1 MWMVDPKIMCRQH
14 LLGEHLECHMFISSI
29 SIGKR
34 VTGFLRNNLLEPA
47 SIKSR
52 HDILAAEMNRREYKH
67 NSPLSENQ
75 YYKAVTKL
83 SLADRAVYI
92 DNIKSLAVLRSR
104 CNECGLRYRKRK

>member
-1 MWMVDPKIMCRQH
+1 
-14 LLGEHLECHMFISSI
+14 MFISSI

-52 HDILAAEMNRREYKH
+52 HDVLASEIVRRGYKH
-67 NSPLSENQ
+67 KSPLSEKQ
-75 YYKAVTKL
+75 YSRAVTKL
-83 SLADRAVYI
+83 SEADNAVYI

-104 CNECGLRYRKRK
+104 CNKCSLRYRKRK